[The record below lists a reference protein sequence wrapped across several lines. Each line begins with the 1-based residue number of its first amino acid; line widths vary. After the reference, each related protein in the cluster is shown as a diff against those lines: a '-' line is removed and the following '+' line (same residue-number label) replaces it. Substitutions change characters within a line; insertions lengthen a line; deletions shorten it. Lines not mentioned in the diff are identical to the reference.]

1 MAKASHKGTGN
12 KNSVEELNVDQE
24 QIPTET
30 GYPYNDHGEE
40 SVNPAALE
48 RGETPTEEQNSEQSE

>member
-1 MAKASHKGTGN
+1 MANASHKGSGT
-12 KNSVEELNVDQE
+12 KNSVEELDLDQE

-48 RGETPTEEQNSEQSE
+48 RGESPNEAQDSEQAE

>member
-1 MAKASHKGTGN
+1 MANASHKGTGT
-12 KNSVEELNVDQE
+12 KNSVEELDLDQE

-48 RGETPTEEQNSEQSE
+48 RSESPGDAEDTLAE

>member
-1 MAKASHKGTGN
+1 MANASHKGSGT
-12 KNSVEELNVDQE
+12 KNSVEELDVDQE

-48 RGETPTEEQNSEQSE
+48 RGETPSETQNSEQAE